1 MSFIKRLF
9 LTTLII
15 TLFFNFCV
23 SAANYPNYL
32 YDNPNYKLAYAHMD
46 HATYLDTS
54 SVVLKSLSSKGLLFA
69 EIVVPVDFKYNH
81 HTNEEIID
89 TVHTPMTVLFY
100 RPFFSQYQGFSE
112 IYKGM
117 IVPPY
122 VSDVHAYISYDDG
135 ANWTVFNTQDTHGY
149 NLSLYRWYWMGIS
162 GLRGQ

>member
-32 YDNPNYKLAYAHMD
+32 YDNPNYQLAYAHMD

-69 EIVVPVDFKYNH
+69 EIVVPVDFK
-81 HTNEEIID
+81 
-89 TVHTPMTVLFY
+89 
-100 RPFFSQYQGFSE
+100 
-112 IYKGM
+112 
-117 IVPPY
+117 
-122 VSDVHAYISYDDG
+122 
-135 ANWTVFNTQDTHGY
+135 
-149 NLSLYRWYWMGIS
+149 
-162 GLRGQ
+162 